1 MAIFPK
7 GAQSGWAPP
16 PTDDVSGRYQGFITD
31 MDDVG
36 AAAGE
41 GLAAIDAKAE
51 SAQKQIAAAVKGW
64 LDGQATLNDR
74 ADLLNA
80 RIGEYEVFFNRGSAS
95 LPAAVSIGR
104 TWKKISMGRIIGP
117 HQGCRLVDGGWVL
130 DEAGVWN
137 IHGQATLFA
146 GGLATRGSNV
156 ELRVFSPTGT
166 LFSKVKWTSTVST
179 SGTAVMSRDVVV
191 DKPGYRVELWAA
203 MTAGGSVGG
212 GDDGT
217 FVWVQH
223 QNRTVAGGR
232 GDAIDIIDDM
242 TEVPPEPEPIT

>member
-7 GAQSGWAPP
+7 GAQSGWTPP

-36 AAAGE
+36 ATAGE

-51 SAQKQIAAAVKGW
+51 SAQKQIAAAVKEW
-64 LDGQATLNDR
+64 LDGQAALNDR
-74 ADLLNA
+74 ADLLDLD
-80 RIGEYEVFFNRGSAS
+80 IGDLKVFFHRGCAS
-95 LPAAVSIGR
+95 LPAGVSIGG
-104 TWKKISMGRIIGP
+104 TWTKVSMGRTIGP

-146 GGLATRGSNV
+146 GGLVTRGSNV
-156 ELRVFSPTGT
+156 ELRIFSPTGT
-166 LFSKVKWTSTVST
+166 LFSKVKWSATVDT
-179 SGTAVMSRDVVV
+179 TGTAVMSRDVVV
-191 DKPGYRVELWAA
+191 DKPGYRVELWAR
-203 MTAGGSVGG
+203 MNLGGSVGG
-212 GDDGT
+212 GDDRT

-232 GDAIDIIDDM
+232 GDAIDDT
-242 TEVPPEPEPIT
+242 TEVPPEPEPEPIT